1 MAFDAVLTAGATT
14 PRRWRRITVA
24 VSVVLH
30 AALLAVGVGNSLW
43 RVDEL
48 PLPSV
53 AVTLT
58 GGAPP
63 PPPPPPPAAKKK
75 STPRVRPK
83 TVETPLSQPRENKE
97 TKPEPK
103 EEKEAPE
110 EKAEEGGVEGGVAGG
125 VKGGVVGGVVG
136 APLGPANLTAS
147 IARAQLLIDPNTE
160 PYKVTLP
167 PALAR
172 GGGAFSAVVRVCV
185 SAQGAVT
192 DVKVLRGADP
202 AIDPQIP
209 VVLGRWRYRPYQ
221 EGGRPRPFCYLLR
234 YEITAR

>member
-24 VSVVLH
+24 VSVLLH
-30 AALLAVGVGNSLW
+30 AALLAVGIGNSLW

-53 AVTLT
+53 AVTLM
-58 GGAPP
+58 GGAPPP

-75 STPRVRPK
+75 STGRVRPK
-83 TVETPLSQPRENKE
+83 TIETPLSQPREKE
-97 TKPEPK
+97 AKPAEPESK
-103 EEKEAPE
+103 EEPE

-136 APLGPANLTAS
+136 APAGPATLTAN
-147 IARAQLLIDPNTE
+147 IARAQLLIDPNVE
-160 PYKVTLP
+160 PYKVRLP

-172 GGGAFSAVVRVCV
+172 GDGAFSAVVRVCV
-185 SAQGAVT
+185 SDQGTVS

-221 EGGRPRPFCYLLR
+221 ENGRPRPFCYLLR

>member
-30 AALLAVGVGNSLW
+30 AVLLAVGIANSLW
-43 RVDEL
+43 RVEEL

-63 PPPPPPPAAKKK
+63 PPPPPPPPAAKKK
-75 STPRVRPK
+75 STGHVRPK
-83 TVETPLSQPRENKE
+83 PTETLSQPREREKE
-97 TKPEPK
+97 AKPEPR
-103 EEKEAPE
+103 EEEAKE

-136 APLGPANLTAS
+136 APAGPATLTAN
-147 IARAQLLIDPNTE
+147 IARLQLLIDPNAE
-160 PYKVTLP
+160 QYKVRLP

-172 GGGAFSAVVRVCV
+172 GGGAFAAVVRVCV
-185 SAQGAVT
+185 SEQGSVS

-209 VVLGRWRYRPYQ
+209 VVLGRWKYRPYQ
-221 EGGRPRPFCYLLR
+221 ENGRPRPFCYLLR
-234 YEITAR
+234 YEVTAR